1 MPARTNVPPM
11 SPVITRRKW
20 LAKAASDVH
29 PHLRSNEVLAQI
41 VEAQSVQGVWSLV
54 LFELF
59 WVLLI
64 MSRIAHFPGATTLWV
79 AIPLIVANAVTTIMT
94 RHRSIF
100 VTNERILV
108 FDSGFLATKSVKRLV
123 RVVSV
128 DRAIDIP
135 SRRWKR
141 FSSMGEVLY
150 LRGATILPRAN
161 SSSVDSGTSRVIP
174 SGVRRVDRSKGPTV
188 PE

>member
-41 VEAQSVQGVWSLV
+41 VEAQSVQGVWALA

-64 MSRIAHFPGATTLWV
+64 MSRIAHLGATILWV

-123 RVVSV
+123 REVSV

-161 SSSVDSGTSRVIP
+161 SSSVDTGTSRVIP
-174 SGVRRVDRSKGPTV
+174 SGVRRVDRSNGPSA